1 LSAAP
6 STQGLAINFDLY
18 ECPSLKARISVKQC
32 HANKRRGEELE
43 HKKPR
48 DAEEIADKYAGTYR
62 PCLTCPGVLALSE
75 RQSVSVTIPPR
86 SPREKTYKPTK
97 RSTMASMVAQKLVTT
112 PPPEGW
118 INLRDIQEKLGGD
131 RRRKDIQASLLR
143 RSKRCHEI
151 RDEENGRL
159 LEAWWHPD
167 DVALFLRLRR
177 ASPAR

>member
-18 ECPSLKARISVKQC
+18 DCPWPARISVAQC
-32 HANKRRGEELE
+32 KRNAERAEYLDKLSKA
-43 HKKPR
+43 KKPE
-48 DAEEIADKYAGTYR
+48 DAVDKIAGFHAKCIG
-62 PCLTCPGVLALSE
+62 CKGVLARSE
-75 RQSVSVTIPPR
+75 GQSVSVTLPPR
-86 SPREKTYKPTK
+86 SPREKSYKPKK
-97 RSTMASMVAQKLVTT
+97 RSTMASMVAQKLAVA

-118 INLRDIQEKLGGD
+118 INLRQIQEELGGN
-131 RRRKDIQASLLR
+131 RRRKDIQASLMR

-159 LEAWWHPD
+159 LDAWWHPD